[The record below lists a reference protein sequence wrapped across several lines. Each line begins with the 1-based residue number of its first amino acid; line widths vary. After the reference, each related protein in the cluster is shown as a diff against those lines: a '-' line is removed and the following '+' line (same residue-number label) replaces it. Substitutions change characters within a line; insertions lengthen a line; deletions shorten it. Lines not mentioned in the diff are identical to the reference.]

1 MTKDD
6 AVVQRVR
13 AARRRIVERCGGDK
27 HRLLEWAK
35 RIEADRRDRVV
46 TYEPPKETRR

>member
-6 AVVQRVR
+6 AVVERVR
-13 AARRRIVERCGGDK
+13 AARRRVVERCGGDK

-46 TYEPPKETRR
+46 AHEPPKGRRR